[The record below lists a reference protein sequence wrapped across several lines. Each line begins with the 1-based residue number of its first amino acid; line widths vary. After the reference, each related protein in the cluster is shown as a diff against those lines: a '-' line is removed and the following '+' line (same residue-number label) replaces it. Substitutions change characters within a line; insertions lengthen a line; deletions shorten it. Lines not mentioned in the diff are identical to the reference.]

1 MKTILLVEDDPFL
14 IDIYT
19 TKFKEA
25 GFEMSVAEDGEEAL
39 RKIQEEKPD
48 LLLLDIVLPRID
60 GWEMLEKIKN
70 QNLKGFKIV
79 VLSNLGQKDDIEK
92 GIKLG
97 ADRYLVKAHLTP
109 SEVVEEIQ
117 TILANTPLS

>member
-1 MKTILLVEDDPFL
+1 MKSILLVEDDPFL
-14 IDIYT
+14 IDIFA

-25 GFEMSVAEDGEEAL
+25 GFKVLVAEDGEEAL

-48 LLLLDIVLPRID
+48 LLLLDIVLPHID

-109 SEVVEEIQ
+109 SEVVREIK
-117 TILANTPLS
+117 TILENAPLS